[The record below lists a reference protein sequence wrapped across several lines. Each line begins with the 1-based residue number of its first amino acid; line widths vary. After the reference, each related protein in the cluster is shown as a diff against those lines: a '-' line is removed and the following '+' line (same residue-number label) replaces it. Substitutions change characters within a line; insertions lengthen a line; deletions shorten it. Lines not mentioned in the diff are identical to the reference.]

1 MFRPVLLTGFASA
14 LLPALVFANPPRV
27 SVDIAPVHSIV
38 SQVMEG
44 VGQPDLLV
52 QSEASPHGYSLR
64 PSEAEALSEAD
75 VVFWVSNELTPW
87 LENSLANLAGSATK
101 VELLELAA
109 TVKHEYREGATFEAH
124 DHAGEGDHHDEQE
137 EGHHDDEGHHD
148 EEHHDEEHHA
158 ESEHH
163 HHHGEHDPHAWL
175 DPVNAK
181 VWAEEIA
188 RILSEHDVQNADIY
202 RENARSFGQSM
213 DELRASLDERAHNL
227 EGIRFIVFHDAYQ
240 YFERRFGLT
249 AAGAIA
255 LSDAS
260 DPSPAR
266 IREIQSTVTELG
278 VTCSF
283 TEPQFNPGLLD
294 TVFENTEVE
303 TIGVMDPLGAD
314 IKVGRGHYVNL
325 INGVMTS
332 LETCKP
338 RS

>member
-1 MFRPVLLTGFASA
+1 MFRLMLLTGLAYI
-14 LLPALVFANPPRV
+14 LLPALVFANPPKV

-38 SQVMEG
+38 SHVMEG
-44 VGQPDLLV
+44 VGHPDLLI
-52 QSEASPHGYSLR
+52 QPEASPHSYSLR

-75 VVFWVSNELTPW
+75 VVFWIGKELTPW
-87 LENSLANLAGSATK
+87 LENSLANLAGSATT
-101 VELLELAA
+101 VEMLELN
-109 TVKHEYREGATFEAH
+109 TSIKHDYREGATFEAH
-124 DHAGEGDHHDEQE
+124 DHSGEGGHHDEQE
-137 EGHHDDEGHHD
+137 EGHHD
-148 EEHHDEEHHA
+148 DEEHHA

-181 VWAEEIA
+181 VWAEEVA
-188 RILSEHDVQNADIY
+188 RVLSEHDAANADVY

-213 DELRASLDERAHNL
+213 DELRASLEERAHNL

-266 IREIQSTVTELG
+266 IREIQTTVSELG

-283 TEPQFNPGLLD
+283 TEPQYNKGLLD
-294 TVFENTEVE
+294 TVFENTRVE
-303 TIGVMDPLGAD
+303 TIGVMDPLGAA
-314 IKVGRGHYVNL
+314 IEVGRGQYVNL
-325 INGVMTS
+325 LKGLMTS

-338 RS
+338 RT